1 MNKNHLSTRFYL
13 AQVYQSFSDYL
24 TSTFQLQ
31 LYTFFW
37 STLGVHTKLNQDL
50 FLNLHKKKMCFQLN
64 SNQWE
69 HQRWMKEI
77 SKAHFIE
84 KSIRKQIW
92 KSKWEG
98 FSWQP
103 NTPTMDWR
111 KSLKGV
117 GGLVVSVLHNPR
129 MKILGLNR
137 KENP

>member
-1 MNKNHLSTRFYL
+1 
-13 AQVYQSFSDYL
+13 
-24 TSTFQLQ
+24 
-31 LYTFFW
+31 
-37 STLGVHTKLNQDL
+37 
-50 FLNLHKKKMCFQLN
+50 MCFQLN